1 MASTARGPAART
13 WRSDQTVI
21 GNARRQRAMIST
33 VKSRPVFF
41 ALGIG
46 LLLTLTTL
54 AGCLGTADETPQY
67 QGWIEGHFVFVGPD
81 ETGRIE
87 TLAVRE
93 GNTVKKGSALFTL
106 DSELQRDA
114 VAEAKAAL
122 GNAQVAY
129 ERAKDLLTKK
139 VGSAKTFDDAEAALR
154 AAQAHLNTA
163 VTRLT
168 RRQVSSPVAGVVQEV
183 YFRVGEMVQAARPIV
198 SILPPGDIRARFFV
212 PQAVVPKLRIGG
224 TVLIKCDGCEK
235 DLRATI
241 SFISDKAEFTPP
253 VIYSPKERARLVF
266 RIEARPTE
274 PTKVRVGQP
283 VSIIPIPQGA
293 GHNGNAG

>member
-1 MASTARGPAART
+1 MIPPA
-13 WRSDQTVI
+13 
-21 GNARRQRAMIST
+21 
-33 VKSRPVFF
+33 KSRPLTA
-41 ALGIG
+41 ALGAC
-46 LLLTLTTL
+46 LLVVLVGIS
-54 AGCLGTADETPQY
+54 GCLSSADEAPQY

-93 GNTVKKGSALFTL
+93 GDTVRHGSALFTL
-106 DSELQRDA
+106 DAELQRDA

-122 GNAQVAY
+122 ANAQIGF

-139 VGSAKTFDDAEAALR
+139 VGSAKSFDDAEAALR

-168 RRQVSSPVAGVVQEV
+168 RRQIASPTSGVVQEV

-212 PQAVVPKLRIGG
+212 PQAIVPKLSIGG
-224 TVLIKCDGCEK
+224 TVLIQCDGCPK
-235 DLRATI
+235 DLKATI
-241 SFISDKAEFTPP
+241 SFISKEAEFTPP
-253 VIYSPKERARLVF
+253 VIYSPEERSRLVF
-266 RIEARPTE
+266 RVEARPAD
-274 PTKVRVGQP
+274 PAKLRVGQP
-283 VSIIPIPQGA
+283 VSIIPIAQESGR
-293 GHNGNAG
+293 NGNAS